1 MAESFGS
8 QALILKRD
16 DWRESD
22 SRVVLYTKNFG
33 KIVLVARGVKKM
45 KSKLAGHIE
54 PFNLV
59 DMMILKGK
67 SLDYLGSAITRHSYF
82 NLKNDL
88 NALYFSGQAISLFN
102 NLVKE
107 GLPDEELFY
116 FLTSW
121 LELLDEKSNTV
132 LSKEEGELLY
142 NYFAI
147 RLMTLLGYKPELYHC
162 TLCHQKVKEENNSL
176 NLRLGGLIDASC
188 LAEQQLKYLPQEIV
202 KISNDAIKV
211 LRLFSEK
218 EQFPNIKINPELL
231 REIGRV
237 VKLVVEFS

>member
-1 MAESFGS
+1 MAESFS
-8 QALILKRD
+8 SPALILKRD

-22 SRVVLYTKNFG
+22 SRVVLYTKNLG
-33 KIVLVARGVKKM
+33 KIALIARGVKKM

-67 SLDYLGSAITRHSYF
+67 NLDYLGSAITQHSYF

-88 NALYFSGQAISLFN
+88 NALYFSGQALSLFN
-102 NLVKE
+102 SLVKE
-107 GLPDEELFY
+107 DLPDEELFY
-116 FLTSW
+116 FLVSW
-121 LELLDEKSNTV
+121 LKVVDEKSLAT

-162 TLCHQKVKEENNSL
+162 ALCQKKISEENNSL
-176 NLRLGGLIDASC
+176 NLRLGGLIDATC

-218 EQFPNIKINPELL
+218 EQFPNIKISPELL

-237 VKLVVEFS
+237 VKLIGEFS